1 MKGTIHKR
9 SPGVFLIAID
19 HGRDAKGKRIR
30 KWSTFKG
37 TKREAQDECARLITE
52 LKTGNYLEPAKT
64 TVAQYLEHWLADVK
78 TRVSRKTHERYNEI
92 CRNNIVPLLGLVRL
106 SELKPIHISKAWAKA
121 LESGRVDGGP
131 LSPRTVHHMHVVFKS
146 ALEQAVDWEMLLRN
160 PAAKV
165 EPPKVAKKLITT
177 YDMPEVG
184 KLIGLLHEQ
193 RIYVPSFL
201 SAMTGM
207 RRGEVAAVR
216 WKWVDLDAGRLTVVE
231 SVEQTNNAVAIKT
244 PKNNRARVIALGP
257 TIVAVLRSHRA
268 AQAEELL
275 KLGVRQS
282 SDTLVCAH
290 PDGSLM
296 HPRWIS
302 KKWAKAIKES
312 GLPRRGFH
320 HLRHAHATQLLASG
334 VHVKVASER
343 LGHSTTGIT
352 MDLYQHVMPGMQ
364 EDAAAQIDAAYVKAI
379 TGPALDQR

>member
-1 MKGTIHKR
+1 MKGTVFKR

-19 HGRDAKGKRIR
+19 HGRDANGKRIR
-30 KWSTFKG
+30 KWRTFRG

-52 LKTGNYLEPAKT
+52 LRTGNYLEPSKT
-64 TVAQYLEHWLADVK
+64 TVAQYLDHWLADVK
-78 TRVSRKTHERYNEI
+78 TRVSRKTHERYGEI
-92 CRNNIVPLLGLVRL
+92 CRNNIVPLLGQVRL
-106 SELKPIHISKAWAKA
+106 SELKPIHISKAWGKA

-131 LSPRTVHHMHVVFKS
+131 LSTRTVHHMHTVFKS
-146 ALEQAVDWEMLLRN
+146 ALEKAVDWEMLLRN
-160 PAAKV
+160 PAAKI

-177 YDMPEVG
+177 YDMPEIG
-184 KLIGLLHEQ
+184 KLVGLLVEQ
-193 RIYVPSFL
+193 RIYIPSFL

-216 WKWVDLDAGRLTVVE
+216 WKWVDLDAGKLTVVE

-257 TIVAVLRSHRA
+257 TIVAALRAHRA
-268 AQAEELL
+268 AQAQELL

-282 SDTLVCAH
+282 GDTLVCSHA
-290 PDGSLM
+290 DGSLM

-302 KKWAKAIKES
+302 KKWAETIKES

-320 HLRHAHATQLLASG
+320 HLRHAHATQLLANG

-379 TGPALDQR
+379 TGPAPDQD

>member
-1 MKGTIHKR
+1 MKGTIFKR

-19 HGRDAKGKRIR
+19 HGPDARGKRIR
-30 KWSTFKG
+30 KWTTFRG
-37 TKREAQDECARLITE
+37 TKRKAQDECARLVTE
-52 LKTGNYLEPAKT
+52 LKTGNYLEPSKT
-64 TVAQYLEHWLADVK
+64 TVAQFLEHWFADVK
-78 TRVSRKTHERYNEI
+78 TRVSRKTHERYGEI
-92 CRNNIVPLLGLVRL
+92 CRNNIVPLLGQVRL
-106 SELKPIHISKAWAKA
+106 SELKPVHISKAWAKA

-146 ALEQAVDWEMLLRN
+146 ALEQALDWEMLLRN

-165 EPPKVAKKLITT
+165 DPPKVVKTLITT
-177 YDMPEVG
+177 YDMPQVG
-184 KLIGLLHEQ
+184 KLIALLQEE
-193 RIYVPSFL
+193 RIYIPSFL
-201 SAMTGM
+201 SAMTGI

-216 WKWVDLDAGRLTVVE
+216 WKWVDLDAAQLTVVE
-231 SVEQTNNAVAIKT
+231 SIEQTNNAVAVKA

-257 TIVAVLRSHRA
+257 TIVAVLRAHKA

-275 KLGVRQS
+275 KFGIRQTG
-282 SDTLVCAH
+282 DTLVCAH

-302 KKWAKAIKES
+302 KKWARVIKSS

-320 HLRHAHATQLLASG
+320 HLRHAHATQMLASG
-334 VHVKVASER
+334 VHIKVASER

-364 EDAAAQIDAAYVKAI
+364 EDAAAQIDAAYQRAI
-379 TGPALDQR
+379 TGPARDHG

>member
-1 MKGTIHKR
+1 MKGTVFKR

-19 HGRDAKGKRIR
+19 HGRDASGKRIR
-30 KWSTFKG
+30 KWTTFKG

-52 LKTGNYLEPAKT
+52 LKTGNYLEPSKT
-64 TVAQYLEHWLADVK
+64 TVAQYLEQWLVDVK
-78 TRVSRKTHERYNEI
+78 TRVSRKTHERYAEI
-92 CRNNIVPLLGLVRL
+92 CRNNIMPLLGQTKL
-106 SELKPIHISKAWAKA
+106 SELKPVHISQAWAKA
-121 LESGRVDGGP
+121 LAGGRVDGGP
-131 LSPRTVHHMHVVFKS
+131 LSPRTVHHMHTVFKS

-160 PAAKV
+160 PAGKV
-165 EPPKVAKKLITT
+165 DPPKVAKKLITT

-184 KLIGLLHEQ
+184 KLMALLQKERVH
-193 RIYVPSFL
+193 VAVFL

-216 WKWVDLDAGRLTVVE
+216 WGRVDLEAAQLTVVE
-231 SVEQTNNAVAIKT
+231 SIEQTNNAVAVKA

-257 TIVAVLRSHRA
+257 TIVAVLRSHKA

-275 KLGVRQS
+275 KLGICQTG
-282 SDTLVCAH
+282 DTLLCAH

-302 KKWAKAIKES
+302 KKWAKAIKAS
-312 GLPRRGFH
+312 GLPQRGFH
-320 HLRHAHATQLLASG
+320 HLRHAHATQMLANG
-334 VHVKVASER
+334 VHIKVASER

-364 EDAAAQIDAAYVKAI
+364 EDAAAQIDAAYQKAVA
-379 TGPALDQR
+379 GPARD

>member
-1 MKGTIHKR
+1 MKGTIHQR
-9 SPGVFLIAID
+9 APGVFLIAID

-30 KWSTFKG
+30 KWTTFKG
-37 TKREAQDECARLITE
+37 SKREAQAECARLVTE
-52 LKTGNYLEPAKT
+52 LKTGNYVEPSKT
-64 TVAQYLEHWLADVK
+64 TVAQYLELWLVDIK
-78 TRVSRKTHERYNEI
+78 TRVSRKTHERYGEI
-92 CRNNIVPLLGLVRL
+92 CRNNIVALLGQVRL
-106 SELKPIHISKAWAKA
+106 GELKPVHISKAWAKA

-131 LSPRTVHHMHVVFKS
+131 LSPRTVHHMHTVFKS
-146 ALEQAVDWEMLLRN
+146 ALEQAVNWEMLLRN

-165 EPPKVAKKLITT
+165 DPPKVAKELITT

-184 KLIGLLHEQ
+184 KLIALLQEQ

-216 WKWVDLDAGRLTVVE
+216 WKWVDLGAAQLTVVE
-231 SVEQTNNAVAIKT
+231 SIEQTNNAVAVKT
-244 PKNNRARVIALGP
+244 PKNNRARVIAFGP
-257 TIVAVLRSHRA
+257 TIVAVLRAHKA
-268 AQAEELL
+268 AQAERLL
-275 KLGVRQS
+275 KLDIRQTG
-282 SDTLVCAH
+282 DTLVCAH
-290 PDGSLM
+290 PDGSMM

-320 HLRHAHATQLLASG
+320 HLRHAHATQMLANG
-334 VHVKVASER
+334 VHIKVASER

-364 EDAAAQIDAAYVKAI
+364 EDAAVQIDAAYQKAI
-379 TGPALDQR
+379 KAPARDQG

>member
-19 HGRDAKGKRIR
+19 HGRDAMGKRIR
-30 KWSTFKG
+30 RWSTFKG
-37 TKREAQDECARLITE
+37 TKRGAQDECARLITE
-52 LKTGNYLEPAKT
+52 LKTGNYLEPAKI
-64 TVAQYLEHWLADVK
+64 TVAQYLEHWLTDVK
-78 TRVSRKTHERYNEI
+78 TRVSRKTHERYGEI
-92 CRNNIVPLLGLVRL
+92 CRNNVVPLLGLVRL

-146 ALEQAVDWEMLLRN
+146 ALEQAVDWEILLRN
-160 PAAKV
+160 PAAKI

-184 KLIGLLHEQ
+184 KLIALLHEQ

-216 WKWVDLDAGRLTVVE
+216 WKWVDLDAGTLTVVE

-257 TIVAVLRSHRA
+257 TIVAVLRAHRA
-268 AQAEELL
+268 EQAQELL

-282 SDTLVCAH
+282 GDTLICAH

-320 HLRHAHATQLLASG
+320 HLRHAHATQLLANG

-379 TGPALDQR
+379 TGPAREKS

>member
-9 SPGVFLIAID
+9 SPGVFLIGID

-64 TVAQYLEHWLADVK
+64 TVALYLEHWLSDVK
-78 TRVSRKTHERYNEI
+78 TRVSRKTHERYSEI
-92 CRNNIVPLLGLVRL
+92 CRNNIAPLLGSIRL
-106 SELKPIHISKAWAKA
+106 SELKPIHISKAWATA

-131 LSPRTVHHMHVVFKS
+131 LAPRTVHHMHVVFKS

-160 PAAKV
+160 PAAKI
-165 EPPKVAKKLITT
+165 EPPKIAKKLITT

-184 KLIGLLHEQ
+184 ELIGLLHEQ
-193 RIYVPSFL
+193 RIYVPSIL

-207 RRGEVAAVR
+207 RRGEVCAVR
-216 WKWVDLDAGRLTVVE
+216 WKWVDLDAGQLTVVE

-257 TIVAVLRSHRA
+257 TIVTVLRAHRA

-275 KLGVRQS
+275 KLGVAQS
-282 SDTLVCAH
+282 GDTLVCAH
-290 PDGSLM
+290 PGGSLM
-296 HPRWIS
+296 HPRSLS

-320 HLRHAHATQLLASG
+320 HLRHAHATQLLANG

-352 MDLYQHVMPGMQ
+352 MDLYQHVLPGMQ
-364 EDAAAQIDAAYVKAI
+364 EDAAAQIDAAYLKAI
-379 TGPALDQR
+379 AGPSKKD